1 MKDEKLLEILDRS
14 ATGFENYLISF
25 DGRTSSRYSED
36 FQHTIGYVYQS
47 RLHLVPALES
57 RLSLDDPARALLV
70 GLHMAELD
78 VVRRDLAM
86 WTLQQLWT
94 EVRGLVGLIAELV
107 LFDLRGRFPADPS
120 VT

>member
-1 MKDEKLLEILDRS
+1 M
-14 ATGFENYLISF
+14 
-25 DGRTSSRYSED
+25 
-36 FQHTIGYVYQS
+36 
-47 RLHLVPALES
+47 
-57 RLSLDDPARALLV
+57 
-70 GLHMAELD
+70 
-78 VVRRDLAM
+78 VRRDLAM